1 MPDEDGE
8 FSSYRLSADVVFKEN
23 AFAGFENVEISDIT
37 NKFYTNR
44 ALNGTRKSMGLLNQL
59 IGAQKDDALV
69 VTGAILLVSCISY
82 FVPIGISGGENTV
95 KTKVIKW
102 MNLFL
107 VLAVLFGYQWI
118 ALGNQKKRDDYKQ
131 LKMEN
136 EKKLPTKWKNG
147 VYYGEAEGFGGPVKL
162 KVIIQSNKIKSIT
175 IISAKQETKEYW
187 NMAATLLDDI
197 TKKQSA
203 EVDVVSG
210 ATYSSRGIINAQN
223 SIGGSK

>member
-1 MPDEDGE
+1 M
-8 FSSYRLSADVVFKEN
+8 
-23 AFAGFENVEISDIT
+23 
-37 NKFYTNR
+37 
-44 ALNGTRKSMGLLNQL
+44 
-59 IGAQKDDALV
+59 
-69 VTGAILLVSCISY
+69 
-82 FVPIGISGGENTV
+82 

-175 IISAKQETKEYW
+175 VISAKQETKEYW

-197 TKKQSA
+197 IKKQS
-203 EVDVVSG
+203 G
-210 ATYSSRGIINAQN
+210 W
-223 SIGGSK
+223 

>member
-1 MPDEDGE
+1 M
-8 FSSYRLSADVVFKEN
+8 
-23 AFAGFENVEISDIT
+23 
-37 NKFYTNR
+37 
-44 ALNGTRKSMGLLNQL
+44 
-59 IGAQKDDALV
+59 
-69 VTGAILLVSCISY
+69 
-82 FVPIGISGGENTV
+82 

-147 VYYGEAEGFGGPVKL
+147 VYYGEL

-175 IISAKQETKEYW
+175 VISAKQETKEYW

-197 TKKQSA
+197 IKKQSA

-210 ATYSSRGIINAQN
+210 ATYSSRGIINAAKQALEEAN
-223 SIGGSK
+223 EKN

>member
-1 MPDEDGE
+1 M
-8 FSSYRLSADVVFKEN
+8 
-23 AFAGFENVEISDIT
+23 
-37 NKFYTNR
+37 
-44 ALNGTRKSMGLLNQL
+44 
-59 IGAQKDDALV
+59 
-69 VTGAILLVSCISY
+69 
-82 FVPIGISGGENTV
+82 

-147 VYYGEAEGFGGPVKL
+147 VYYGEPVKL

-175 IISAKQETKEYW
+175 VISAKQETKEYW

-197 TKKQSA
+197 IKKQSA

-210 ATYSSRGIINAQN
+210 ATYSSRGIINATKQALEEAN
-223 SIGGSK
+223 EKN

>member
-1 MPDEDGE
+1 M
-8 FSSYRLSADVVFKEN
+8 
-23 AFAGFENVEISDIT
+23 
-37 NKFYTNR
+37 
-44 ALNGTRKSMGLLNQL
+44 
-59 IGAQKDDALV
+59 
-69 VTGAILLVSCISY
+69 
-82 FVPIGISGGENTV
+82 

-175 IISAKQETKEYW
+175 VISAKQETKEYW

-197 TKKQSA
+197 IKKQSA

-210 ATYSSRGIINAQN
+210 ATYSSRGIINATKQALEEAN
-223 SIGGSK
+223 EKNNNRSAAGIVRAAYRLRAQHLYPAGKGKSGSVAAL